1 MGAHVRIF
9 KWFWAAREHE
19 QELWLRRMA
28 QQGLHLAG
36 VNVLSLWK
44 FKQGVP
50 ADVVYRLDCG
60 DNVDEP
66 EQYWGPFAALGWERA
81 ADAGGWKYFRQTA
94 INGKVPAFPPDQ
106 YSKRDNLR
114 AMLLLLAVIGG
125 CLCLSAWLMVDWD
138 ALRTLSGVYLQPAL
152 AFGAVAALV
161 YGYGVYRLV
170 MRIRQL
176 R

>member
-1 MGAHVRIF
+1 M
-9 KWFWAAREHE
+9 
-19 QELWLRRMA
+19 WLRRMA

>member
-1 MGAHVRIF
+1 M
-9 KWFWAAREHE
+9 
-19 QELWLRRMA
+19 WLRRMA

-36 VNVLSLWK
+36 VNVLSLWT
-44 FKQGVP
+44 FKQGAP
-50 ADVVYRLDCG
+50 ADVVYRLDCS

-94 INGKVPAFPPDQ
+94 VNGKVPAFPPDQ

-114 AMLLLLAVIGG
+114 AMLFLLAVIGG
-125 CLCLSAWLMVDWD
+125 CLGLSAWLMVDWD
-138 ALRTLSGVYLQPAL
+138 ELRTLSGDYLQLAL